1 MTATHNVKA
10 YRNSMEPS
18 SGKAPFLGRY
28 IPNET
33 LPFGALCEQVANL
46 SGQTAIQ
53 VRAILEGSFDAI
65 AELEKEGL
73 AIVHL
78 DGLSVFAVIK
88 GSFPTSDAAFDPE
101 RNALNLAIRL
111 DDSVRL
117 ALADVTPRIITDD
130 DLPKVRVDNLKDV
143 EVERPT
149 NLIHGRHPF
158 RVAGLKI
165 ILSDAGART
174 YLKDRAGTEHALV
187 VDNVHSDQLFTA
199 HTAELLEGGD
209 YTLWVESRAG
219 VEDGPLQR
227 DSCRVKYLRV
237 EDPPATVTLR
247 TMITEGMM
255 DNNIRSGTEPITLEG
270 ENLTLGEGDKL
281 YMKLYDD
288 PDESYVEVPS
298 AFVKRNTA
306 TAVDLGDDVND
317 PIWAWIGENCMPT
330 EEHDRI
336 TVKLVSHGGVPSSEP
351 QTVTTTAVVQFA

>member
-10 YRNSMEPS
+10 YRNSMS
-18 SGKAPFLGRY
+18 ATSGKAPFLGRY

-33 LPFGALCEQVANL
+33 LPFEALCTQVAAL

-65 AELEKEGL
+65 AELEKDGL

-78 DGLSVFAVIK
+78 DGMIVFAVIK

-101 RNALNLAIRL
+101 HNALNLAIRL

-117 ALADVTPRIITDD
+117 ALANVTPRMVADE

-158 RVAGLKI
+158 RVAGHKL
-165 ILSDAGART
+165 ILSDEGARV
-174 YLKDRAGTEHALV
+174 YIKGKSAVEHEVV

-227 DSCRVKYLRV
+227 DNCRVKYLRV
-237 EDPPATVTLR
+237 EDPAPH
-247 TMITEGMM
+247 ITGGHSESHADDGKCYA
-255 DNNIRSGTEPITLEG
+255 DGSGFVLEG
-270 ENLTLGEGDKL
+270 DNLEGAIVTIAGSANEGETWSYEETVPADKVNFDADMLTVDGNWLDTWYNHMDVGELVKFTVETTQGEDSIQRTL
-281 YMKLYDD
+281 
-288 PDESYVEVPS
+288 S
-298 AFVKRNTA
+298 A
-306 TAVDLGDDVND
+306 
-317 PIWAWIGENCMPT
+317 
-330 EEHDRI
+330 
-336 TVKLVSHGGVPSSEP
+336 
-351 QTVTTTAVVQFA
+351 

>member
-10 YRNSMEPS
+10 YRNSMS
-18 SGKAPFLGRY
+18 ATSGKAPFLGRY

-33 LPFGALCEQVANL
+33 LPFEALCTQVAAL

-65 AELEKEGL
+65 AELEKDGL

-78 DGLSVFAVIK
+78 DGMIVFAVIK

-101 RNALNLAIRL
+101 HNALNLAIRL

-117 ALADVTPRIITDD
+117 ALANVTPRMVTDE

-158 RVAGLKI
+158 RVAGHKL
-165 ILSDAGART
+165 ILSDEGART
-174 YLKDRAGTEHALV
+174 YLKDKAGAEHALV
-187 VDNVHSDQLFTA
+187 VDNIHSDQLFTA

-227 DSCRVKYLRV
+227 DNCRVKYLRV
-237 EDPPATVTLR
+237 V
-247 TMITEGMM
+247 EG
-255 DNNIRSGTEPITLEG
+255 T
-270 ENLTLGEGDKL
+270 
-281 YMKLYDD
+281 
-288 PDESYVEVPS
+288 
-298 AFVKRNTA
+298 
-306 TAVDLGDDVND
+306 
-317 PIWAWIGENCMPT
+317 C
-330 EEHDRI
+330 
-336 TVKLVSHGGVPSSEP
+336 
-351 QTVTTTAVVQFA
+351 TTARLCIDWRNVIYFTLLKRKKWQQQSNESCRYCAAFRRQLSYALPTRRRAWKAKLGAWRTQ

>member
-237 EDPPATVTLR
+237 EDPPTPTL
-247 TMITEGMM
+247 TGIHGPGEASPVLIPGG
-255 DNNIRSGTEPITLEG
+255 DIFLEG
-270 ENLTLGEGDKL
+270 TNLTLGEGDRIEVRNAASEGEW
-281 YMKLYDD
+281 YDLTEGYVD
-288 PDESYVEVPS
+288 PESS
-298 AFVKRNTA
+298 ATTLQIMSGAWECPAFDGIADYPNMSFRVTKASGAA
-306 TAVDLGDDVND
+306 TIVGEAK
-317 PIWAWIGENCMPT
+317 IG
-330 EEHDRI
+330 
-336 TVKLVSHGGVPSSEP
+336 G
-351 QTVTTTAVVQFA
+351 